1 MVLKSL
7 STAEL
12 LKELDRREKGAGK
25 LEAKRAKLLDELRQ
39 LDEQLAQLGVS
50 PGQAPRGAGAGAA
63 AARAPNGKR
72 TRARNPVNLPDAIAM
87 AMEVGAVVSP
97 AEASE
102 LVISNGFKTTS
113 QRFNMMVSNALA
125 KDSRFKRLS
134 RGQYERIG

>member
-1 MVLKSL
+1 MALKSL

-25 LEAKRAKLLDELRQ
+25 LEAKRAKLLDELKQ
-39 LDEQLAQLGVS
+39 IDAQLAQLGVS
-50 PGQAPRGAGAGAA
+50 PGQAPRGAGASAA
-63 AARAPNGKR
+63 PAINGKR
-72 TRARNPVNLPDAIAM
+72 TRARNAVNLPDAIAM

-125 KDSRFKRLS
+125 KDSRFKRLY
-134 RGQYERIG
+134 RGQYERVG